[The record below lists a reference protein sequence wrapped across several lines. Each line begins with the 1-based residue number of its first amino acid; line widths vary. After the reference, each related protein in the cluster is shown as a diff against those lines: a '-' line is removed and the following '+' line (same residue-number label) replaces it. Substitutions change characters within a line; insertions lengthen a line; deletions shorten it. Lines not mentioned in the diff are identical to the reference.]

1 MTRMVHVA
9 LGLVVAVVGI
19 VLTVMSLTGLDYLGP
34 NDEPGPGFFPA
45 LVSGILAALGLCL
58 ALVWLLSPRAQRDE
72 LPTLSL
78 VPAQMAR
85 VGVVWAGLAGFA
97 AVIEPLGFIVAGELF
112 VLFLIVVVDRVRSW
126 RLILVLLA
134 LTPATYF
141 LFATLLDGQLP
152 GGTLWA

>member
-1 MTRMVHVA
+1 
-9 LGLVVAVVGI
+9 
-19 VLTVMSLTGLDYLGP
+19 
-34 NDEPGPGFFPA
+34 
-45 LVSGILAALGLCL
+45 
-58 ALVWLLSPRAQRDE
+58 
-72 LPTLSL
+72 
-78 VPAQMAR
+78 MAR

-141 LFATLLDGQLP
+141 LFATLLDVQLP